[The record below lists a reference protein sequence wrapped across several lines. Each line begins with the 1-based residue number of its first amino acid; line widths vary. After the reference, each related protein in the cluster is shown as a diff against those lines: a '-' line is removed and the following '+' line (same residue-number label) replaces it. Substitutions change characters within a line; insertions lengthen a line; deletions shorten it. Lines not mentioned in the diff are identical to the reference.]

1 MLLNV
6 INKGYQNNI
15 KTLANKEETK
25 KALIFL
31 EKRFNSLMVTMLGE
45 EEGERQAILTTKQ
58 LKCISCTKDL
68 G

>member
-45 EEGERQAILTTKQ
+45 EEGER
-58 LKCISCTKDL
+58 
-68 G
+68 